1 MKLANLSIH
10 NFRGIHDARVRLF
23 DYNLLVGPN
32 NAGKST
38 VIDAIRVFY
47 EKDGFKHKPDRDFP
61 FIPGADQESWVDQ
74 NKDEH
79 GEVNQLIQEAKTGL
93 TTAIAP
99 VAGDMEAFL
108 GIPKPK
114 SDHRK
119 PQHLLFLHETGQI
132 SADRLNAFC
141 AFVEGCLPQAKHNA
155 GLAAGS
161 GGSGARL
168 QGGASA

>member
-1 MKLANLSIH
+1 MAFTTRACGCSITACLS
-10 NFRGIHDARVRLF
+10 VS
-23 DYNLLVGPN
+23 N

-61 FIPGADQESWVDQ
+61 FIPGADQESWGDQ

-79 GEVNQLIQEAKTGL
+79 GEVNQLIQETKTGL
-93 TTAIAP
+93 ITAIAP

-132 SADRLNAFC
+132 SAEQAQRLLRVRRRLSPTGKTGYKPADDDAVDDR
-141 AFVEGCLPQAKHNA
+141 E
-155 GLAAGS
+155 
-161 GGSGARL
+161 
-168 QGGASA
+168 